1 VCERRVDLLVCSL
14 PLHRHSYIGFILG
27 FASSIHNKQ
36 LATADRSRVQP
47 CGDIELSGY
56 LANAAGPVPLVLD
69 LRISHECWGSRSDP
83 TLHGNLHYSND
94 INRSLNEP
102 SDDKIRKYRGDYNNN
117 PPNDRK
123 ISR

>member
-1 VCERRVDLLVCSL
+1 MCERRVDLLVCSL
-14 PLHRHSYIGFILG
+14 PLHRHSYIGFILA

-83 TLHGNLHYSND
+83 TLHGNLHYPND

-102 SDDKIRKYRGDYNNN
+102 SDDNLGDYNNN
-117 PPNDRK
+117 PPK
-123 ISR
+123 TPL